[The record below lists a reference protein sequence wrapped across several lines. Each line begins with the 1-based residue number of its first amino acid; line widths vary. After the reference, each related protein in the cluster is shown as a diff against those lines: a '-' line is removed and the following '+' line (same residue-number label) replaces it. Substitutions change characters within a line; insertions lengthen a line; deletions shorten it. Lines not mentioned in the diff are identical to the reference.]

1 MRVFNATQEFI
12 ALVLAEA
19 KIEKS
24 DRLFQL
30 LRDTRESHLLFRE
43 EIGEFVE
50 ELYEKGLHLHTIY
63 RMSGPQQVVRPEDV
77 PVHAEIIEWFSGKTR
92 VAEQMFLK
100 YIDFREP

>member
-1 MRVFNATQEFI
+1 MPRRNSLRWFSRKQQS
-12 ALVLAEA
+12 
-19 KIEKS
+19 KS
-24 DRLFQL
+24 RTGCSSFCG
-30 LRDTRESHLLFRE
+30 TREKVTCCLGKKSANSLRNSTRR
-43 EIGEFVE
+43 V
-50 ELYEKGLHLHTIY
+50 LHLHTIY

>member
-43 EIGEFVE
+43 EIGEFIE
-50 ELYEKGLHLHTIY
+50 ELNEKGFALTHDLSDEWTATS
-63 RMSGPQQVVRPEDV
+63 RQTGRRSGPRRNYRVVQR
-77 PVHAEIIEWFSGKTR
+77 
-92 VAEQMFLK
+92 
-100 YIDFREP
+100 